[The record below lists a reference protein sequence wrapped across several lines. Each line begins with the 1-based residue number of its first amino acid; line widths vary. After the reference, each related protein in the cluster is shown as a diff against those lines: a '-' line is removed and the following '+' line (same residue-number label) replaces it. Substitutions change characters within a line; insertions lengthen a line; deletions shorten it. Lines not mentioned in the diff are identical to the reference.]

1 MYVVYHTSWRIHTR
15 TKLRYKPWPGFKTN
29 FNPYSKKQNLPLFV
43 IKIMP
48 NTIFCFY
55 VRISLH
61 SQFRVYLNLQIFI
74 VYVNITNQIVS
85 TKFIFIRIKILHII
99 WIIKTVE
106 KVSNNKLLFL
116 VAGLNVRT
124 LKHIWT
130 ARLSALFRVTRLCI
144 IKQT

>member
-1 MYVVYHTSWRIHTR
+1 MSYITPPEEFILELNFVTN
-15 TKLRYKPWPGFKTN
+15 PGLGLKQI
-29 FNPYSKKQNLPLFV
+29 SILIVKKQNLPLFV